1 MAEYQ
6 LFLFGADER
15 RWRSV
20 VLPCED
26 DEQARRIAARRGGRR
41 LTEIWHGAR
50 FIGRFPKQAKP

>member
-1 MAEYQ
+1 VAEYQ

-26 DEQARRIAARRGGRR
+26 DEQARRIAAERGGRR
-41 LTEIWHGAR
+41 LIEIWLGSR
-50 FIGRFPKQAKP
+50 FIGRFPKKAQH